1 MNPRFFKL
9 FSYIF
14 LFLLTILLSLHFFLF
29 SSPSKWVEQAEN
41 ALASDDLVILAHLNH
56 RRFYYL
62 NELIPTLDFN
72 FEQFLSELNIDVK
85 PAIIEDLYQSPLL
98 AQKLQHLVFGA
109 RLSQDDDLQYTWFL
123 QGQFSWSQIRAIL
136 SLKYHIKEINT
147 VANKPIYQLEDK
159 QKSLCSVDE
168 KAPLFYLQHSREG
181 LLLSNQ
187 KSYINEIISRF
198 TENNKGQLSL
208 SDWRQFRSNKTLS
221 VGLLSP
227 QLLKGSHL
235 KLLESRLALVKQDLS
250 LFNAFYWGLNPSY
263 STLGVSLHSLIQAD
277 EHWIAQHYNKLTDL
291 LERFSNKQTPVS
303 EQLYTALPDIDIK
316 AKQDK
321 LKLRFDLFAG
331 KVQRFPEYLSEI
343 LNHRPQ
349 AVIAKERWGLSL
361 VDENINDA
369 PWDYKHNQ
377 TLAELKA
384 YDDSASSKAMFVEGA
399 LAVNLRA
406 IEQHK
411 TRPQLELSIRAE
423 MQTPSLQ
430 EQFWRRSGAVMS
442 LSLHSVTDK
451 NNNELLKDEHCLP
464 NTNPLID
471 NNHHTKYQLGQL
483 NKLIYVD
490 KKVRL
495 IESASFDHIEQIKG
509 RVSIKIPSELVAV
522 KVEHRVGE
530 RVSFAGLNVFVK
542 QTSQQSV
549 SYQLSGNTSLLQEV
563 RAYNKQGKVLKVGF
577 SWGKEQDKTI
587 TYQGDI
593 DNLKFYLAQNF
604 VEQVSDF
611 SIPRVS
617 LFAKKNDS
625 IVETSTAQNIHLIGQ
640 EQWHKLK
647 ELDKSHVVWSVL
659 PILQQRSMDVVAES
673 YLAPVHARLS
683 HSLKHGRHS
692 QTNLHLL
699 FPYLDNMKNNL
710 NSLEYRIG
718 KNLNNSGFVSIA
730 SQQDSSNKT
739 AFYLS
744 DKADLKLKHIQLP
757 LFNSLLEREQNQYK
771 LAEPLNAELVF
782 RFPSVIQ
789 QQAFDLPTMAKPVQ
803 WLDYTVSLEG
813 IKFGIQPHFSFA
825 VTGPVESLLNMILMT
840 KSGEKLYPF
849 SSKYYQ
855 GSWLL
860 DYEFRDD
867 IDFLELI
874 VADELV
880 SAEYKLELKT
890 TYPNE

>member
-1 MNPRFFKL
+1 M
-9 FSYIF
+9 
-14 LFLLTILLSLHFFLF
+14 
-29 SSPSKWVEQAEN
+29 
-41 ALASDDLVILAHLNH
+41 
-56 RRFYYL
+56 
-62 NELIPTLDFN
+62 
-72 FEQFLSELNIDVK
+72 
-85 PAIIEDLYQSPLL
+85 
-98 AQKLQHLVFGA
+98 
-109 RLSQDDDLQYTWFL
+109 
-123 QGQFSWSQIRAIL
+123 
-136 SLKYHIKEINT
+136 KYHIKAIN
-147 VANKPIYQLEDK
+147 VEASSPIYQLEGK
-159 QKSLCSVDE
+159 QASLCLADE
-168 KAPLFYLQHSREG
+168 ERQFFYLQHSNEG

-187 KSYINEIISRF
+187 QSYISELLNRFSEDNEA
-198 TENNKGQLSL
+198 QLNL
-208 SDWRQFRSNKTLS
+208 SDWRKFRADKTLS
-221 VGLLSP
+221 IGLLSP
-227 QLLKGSHL
+227 QLLKSPHFE
-235 KLLESRLALVKQDLS
+235 LLESRLALAQQDFS
-250 LFNAFYWGLNPSY
+250 LFTAFYWGLSPSY
-263 STLGVSLHSLIQAD
+263 SSLGVSLHSLIQAD

-291 LERFSNKQTPVS
+291 LSRFSSKQTPVS
-303 EQLYTALPDIDIK
+303 ELLYAALPDIDIK

-331 KVQRFPEYLSEI
+331 KVQQFPEYLSEI

-361 VDENINDA
+361 VDENINEA
-369 PWDYKHNQ
+369 PWDYRHNQ
-377 TLAELKA
+377 VLAKLKA

-399 LAVNLRA
+399 LAVNVRA

-411 TRPQLELSIRAE
+411 TKPQLELSIRAE

-430 EQFWRRSGAVMS
+430 EQFWQHSGAVMS
-442 LSLHSVTDK
+442 LSLHSIIDK
-451 NNNELLKDEHCLP
+451 NNNELLKDERCLA
-464 NTNPLID
+464 NTTPLID

-483 NKLIYVD
+483 NKRIYVD

-495 IESASFDHIEQIKG
+495 IESASFNHIEKIKG
-509 RVSIKIPSELVAV
+509 QVSIKIPSELVAI

-542 QTSQQSV
+542 QISQQSI

-577 SWGKEQDKTI
+577 SWGKRQDKTI

-593 DNLKFYLAQNF
+593 EYLEFYLAQNV

-611 SIPRVS
+611 SISRAS
-617 LFAKKNDS
+617 LFAKQRDA
-625 IVETSTAQNIHLIGQ
+625 IVEKNMVKDAHIIEQ

-647 ELDKSHVVWSVL
+647 ELDKSFISWSAL
-659 PILQQRSMDVVAES
+659 PILQQRHMDVIAES
-673 YLAPVHARLS
+673 YLAPIHARLS
-683 HSLKHGRHS
+683 HSFKHGRHS
-692 QTNLHLL
+692 QVNLHLL
-699 FPYLDNMKNNL
+699 FPYLDKMKNNL

-718 KNLNNSGFVSIA
+718 KNLNNSGFVSIN
-730 SQQDSSNKT
+730 SQPKAANKA

-744 DKADLKLKHIQLP
+744 DKVDLTLKHIQLP
-757 LFNSLLEREQNQYK
+757 LLNLNRENEQNKQKKYK
-771 LAEPLNAELVF
+771 LAESINAEFVF

-789 QQAFDLPTMAKPVQ
+789 QQAFDLPIMAKPIE
-803 WLDYTVSLEG
+803 WLDYTVSLEN

-825 VTGPVESLLNMILMT
+825 VKGPAASLLNTILVT

-849 SSKYYQ
+849 ASKYNKD
-855 GSWLL
+855 GWVLN
-860 DYEFRDD
+860 YELRDD